1 MPKIRATSSTIQAY
15 DPCNSQC
22 LSSLQTQTYY
32 GIPPWNGRPATTY
45 GPPMYT
51 GSFILISIFTSSPS
65 EVMVR
70 MDAAQDWCSS
80 VRDITI

>member
-15 DPCNSQC
+15 DPCNSQG

-65 EVMVR
+65 EVWLGWTQHRTGAVLYE
-70 MDAAQDWCSS
+70 
-80 VRDITI
+80 I